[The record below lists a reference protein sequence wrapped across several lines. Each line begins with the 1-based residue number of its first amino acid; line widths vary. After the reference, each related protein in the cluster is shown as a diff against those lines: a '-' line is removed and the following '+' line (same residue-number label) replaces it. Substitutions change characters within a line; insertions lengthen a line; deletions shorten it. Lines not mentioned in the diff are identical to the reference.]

1 MKIKPGIIK
10 SQSFIQRTNLLDLV
24 RRQIKTAVHDVEI
37 LLQTVWV
44 VRLGDDGDAALG
56 RPAQKD
62 LRGGL
67 ADGCRGALDGLG
79 LKQRRDTLGPFAE
92 RLGQLK
98 EALGPKGR
106 VRCDGDVEVLGEVD
120 EIRLHQV
127 RVVFDL
133 QDGERVARV
142 RGDVVE
148 DLALG
153 VGDADGFGQPLVHH
167 LLERLPRLLDRDVG
181 ARDRLLFR
189 VLPPPGIP
197 ELFPGNVLQ
206 RDGEVDQVEIDVF
219 ESPRFVLGLCH
230 LQRVLARVVVVPEF
244 GRDEDLRPLH
254 QPVLD
259 GALDP
264 LTGFFFVLIVVCAV
278 E

>member
-1 MKIKPGIIK
+1 MKVEPGVIEP
-10 SQSFIQRTNLLDLV
+10 QPFIQRTDLLDLV
-24 RRQIKTAVHDVEI
+24 RRQVKTAVHDVEI
-37 LLQTVWV
+37 LLQTVGV
-44 VRLGDDGDAALG
+44 VRLWDDGEAALG
-56 RPAQKD
+56 RPAQQD

-67 ADGCRGALDGLG
+67 AHGRGGALDGPG

-92 RLGQLK
+92 RLGQLE

-106 VRCDGDVEVLGEVD
+106 VRGDGDVEVLGEVD
-120 EIRLHQV
+120 EVGLHEV

-153 VGDADGFGQPLVHH
+153 VGDADGSGQALVHH

-189 VLPPPGIP
+189 VLPPPRVP
-197 ELFPGNVLQ
+197 ERFRGDVLQ

-219 ESPRFVLGLCH
+219 EAPRFVLGLCH
-230 LQRVLARVVVVPEF
+230 LQRVLA
-244 GRDEDLRPLH
+244 
-254 QPVLD
+254 
-259 GALDP
+259 
-264 LTGFFFVLIVVCAV
+264 
-278 E
+278 